1 MMINSLLYA
10 EVNGACVLILILLAV
25 KLKKSAF
32 VQRERILFL
41 RLIQLNIV
49 FFILDSSWVFV
60 DNSAVEMMV
69 SVNWIINA
77 MYFIYSGILGFAGF
91 DYSETV
97 QKSKLVTNKKYRI
110 ISQLPMIL
118 LIVMTLL
125 SIKTGWIF
133 YIDSNNVYH
142 RGQLYVVQLIIAYG
156 YVVFTALKAFYISG
170 RIQDYQR
177 KSELRTLSTF
187 AIPTL
192 IAGILQVVTELPFVC
207 VGTTFGILYIYVT
220 LQERLISQDPLTK
233 LNNRNQLRQYLSGKL
248 ANTDENRTLYLLIM
262 DIDYFK
268 SINDEYG
275 HVEGDN
281 ALKHVADCLRRVC
294 NDKHYFISGYGGDE
308 FVLICELNPTDHV
321 QMVCDAI
328 HKEMKKL
335 ETPYVL
341 SLSVGYAKYTPDIKT
356 QSEFIAKADE
366 ELYKVKKNRK

>member
-1 MMINSLLYA
+1 MINSLLYA

-49 FFILDSSWVFV
+49 FFILDSIWVFV

-97 QKSKLVTNKKYRI
+97 QNSKLVTNKKYRI

-192 IAGILQVVTELPFVC
+192 IASILQVVTELPFVC
-207 VGTTFGILYIYVT
+207 VGTTFGILYIHVT

-248 ANTDENRTLYLLIM
+248 ANTDENRILYLLIM

-281 ALKHVADCLRRVC
+281 ALKHVADSLRRVC
-294 NDKHYFISGYGGDE
+294 NDKHYFISRYGGDE
-308 FVLICELNPTDHV
+308 FVLICELSPTDQV

-328 HKEMKKL
+328 HNEMKKL